1 MPSMLIA
8 WHSQISVFYGAL
20 LLILQ
25 GHSILFFI
33 FKVYEKLARN
43 KKNES
48 DLKLAGISDC

>member
-43 KKNES
+43 KKNKS